1 MMYPG
6 QHFCWVGWWFFPMI
20 MPIIFIIFALIFF
33 YFIFS
38 RSGFRHPWVNRFP
51 GKESESAL
59 DILKKRY
66 AKGEISKEDYERIKK
81 DISD

>member
-1 MMYPG
+1 MMYLG
-6 QHFCWVGWWFFPMI
+6 EHFGWGGWWFFPMI
-20 MPIIFIIFALIFF
+20 MLIIFIIFALIIF

-38 RSGFRHPWVNRFP
+38 RSGFRPLWVNGFP
-51 GKESESAL
+51 GKDPESAL

-66 AKGEISKEDYERIKK
+66 AKGEISREDYERIRK